1 MFFSVVLYAVLK
13 EDDSVHK
20 TERLE
25 SNIIRL
31 DNMYP
36 LTDTTQCV
44 LAAGNHGISD
54 FFLEIGVLHPLIF
67 AERFSDPVLI
77 RVSKSIQLADS
88 FILLRFCRHTEG

>member
-1 MFFSVVLYAVLK
+1 MFFSIVLNTVLK
-13 EDDSVHK
+13 KDDPVHK
-20 TERLE
+20 AERLE

-36 LTDTTQCV
+36 LTDTAQCI
-44 LAAGNHGISD
+44 LTAGNHGVPD
-54 FFLEIGVLHPLIF
+54 FFLEIGVLHSLIF